1 MYKYVFQVVS
11 FPQVPHQNPVRTY
24 NLSHTFYIPY
34 PNHSPSFDHSNNS
47 LLLEI
52 ISIST
57 CLTFVTVFPAG
68 LCTSVFS
75 RVLCNGKWLL
85 RWPYKM
91 QLVMCSI
98 VDWIWLHAV
107 GSLTRVTSVW
117 RGSLFYSPITHFTL
131 RSMEPQNRI
140 KILQCNIY
148 IYIYIRFGTIVYTCV
163 YR

>member
-1 MYKYVFQVVS
+1 VVS
-11 FPQVPHQNPVRTY
+11 FPQVPHQNPIRTY
-24 NLSHTFYIPY
+24 NLSHALYIPC
-34 PNHSPSFDHSNNS
+34 PNHSPSFDHSNKS
-47 LLLEI
+47 LLLEF

-68 LCTSVFS
+68 HCMSVFN
-75 RVLCNGKWLL
+75 RVLCNGKWFL
-85 RWPYKM
+85 RWLYKM
-91 QLVMCSI
+91 QLVLRI

-117 RGSLFYSPITHFTL
+117 RGSLFCRPITHFNL

-140 KILQCNIY
+140 KTHNAIYIY
-148 IYIYIRFGTIVYTCV
+148 IYIYIRFGTTVYTCV